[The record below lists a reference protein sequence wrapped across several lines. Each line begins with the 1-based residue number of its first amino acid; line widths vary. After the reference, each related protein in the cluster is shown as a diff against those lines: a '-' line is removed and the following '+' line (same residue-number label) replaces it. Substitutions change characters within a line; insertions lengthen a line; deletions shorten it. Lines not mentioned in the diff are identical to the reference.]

1 MTTEELALE
10 EKRMKSQKIITAVG
24 IGFIV
29 GIAIY
34 AATHKK
40 GFFLTIAL
48 LSFTALIGSRNAQNV
63 KNLKTEI
70 SRRNANL

>member
-29 GIAIY
+29 GIVIY

-48 LSFTALIGSRNAQNV
+48 LAFAALIGSRNAQNV